1 MMGPKVGGASLVWRA
16 VTDPAELWRLK
27 PDWDA
32 LWRAADGA
40 HVQTE
45 RACFHAWHND
55 KDPSPRRLCALT
67 GWQDGRLVFLWP
79 LVIRRRHGLWN
90 LASQL
95 GPQAAELT
103 AVLTEPGPE
112 REGAHAS
119 RLGLP
124 AADGAGRH
132 RLARLHHPRLAP
144 PPRDDRN
151 RRQAR
156 AGRDEPGCRPLPA
169 MGRGHRL
176 GRILCVPQRLH
187 AQDAEQEASGPRQD
201 RRGDVRGGVRS
212 AAALRP
218 RGWLLEQ
225 KRHWARKTGKDGP
238 WLTAPEYDRFL
249 RELAGDPGATDCVV
263 YTLSVNGAVIAA
275 LLASVGTRHVDWI
288 IAAFDPAWGQYSPGL
303 LLNEYCLRW
312 AMERGLAV
320 EFGRGLENN
329 KKFWSRGVCH
339 DVLCYRVP
347 VSRRGALVE
356 AARHRWAQARA
367 LGGLVFGDVPVEA
380 GEVPA
385 AEAPVG
391 SEPKP
396 A

>member
-112 REGAHAS
+112 REARTQGAWDFLRRTGQADIVWLDYIT
-119 RLGLP
+119 LGSP
-124 AADGAGRH
+124 
-132 RLARLHHPRLAP
+132 LHHVMTETA
-144 PPRDDRN
+144 
-151 RRQAR
+151 
-156 AGRDEPGCRPLPA
+156 
-169 MGRGHRL
+169 
-176 GRILCVPQRLH
+176 
-187 AQDAEQEASGPRQD
+187 D
-201 RRGDVRGGVRS
+201 RRGQAGTNPDVAPYLRWDEGTGWAEYYASLSAYTRKMQNKKHRGLAKTGEVTFEAASDPQRRS
-212 AAALRP
+212 ALA
-218 RGWLLEQ
+218 GWLLEQ

-238 WLTAPEYDRFL
+238 WLTAPEYDCFL

-347 VSRRGALVE
+347 VSRRGVLVE